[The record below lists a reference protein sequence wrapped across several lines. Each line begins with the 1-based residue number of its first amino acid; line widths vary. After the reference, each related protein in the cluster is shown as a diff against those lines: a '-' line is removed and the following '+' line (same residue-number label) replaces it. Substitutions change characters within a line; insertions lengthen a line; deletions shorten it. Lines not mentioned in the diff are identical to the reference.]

1 MLERPILTSLN
12 DLRNSAE
19 GVNNNIAFKK
29 LIFGGYN
36 TKEVSAYVKTL
47 KDSLQNAERSFNNR
61 LEEYASISAMHKQES
76 DKYMKMLDDAKLQI
90 SQFQQKVKALNEEND
105 GLNVKINEL
114 SDNSL
119 NQNEM
124 QLYEDM
130 QVQNEGLKNKLNEYE
145 DYKFEDIELK
155 SMNSQLQNDILELNE
170 QIEINSIN
178 ENIKEEYEIVISEN
192 ELLKQNYDETM
203 SENSVLTADK
213 NVLIEQNK
221 RISDNLTQSNEKNK
235 ELRDMITKIKLR
247 IRRNM
252 AESQARV
259 YEGSQKHQLNIE
271 QITDSI
277 KNALNILQYES
288 IDISKLLDS
297 TNEEIDLELDNK
309 NAEKIELNS

>member
-1 MLERPILTSLN
+1 
-12 DLRNSAE
+12 
-19 GVNNNIAFKK
+19 
-29 LIFGGYN
+29 
-36 TKEVSAYVKTL
+36 
-47 KDSLQNAERSFNNR
+47 
-61 LEEYASISAMHKQES
+61 
-76 DKYMKMLDDAKLQI
+76 
-90 SQFQQKVKALNEEND
+90 
-105 GLNVKINEL
+105 L

-124 QLYEDM
+124 QMYEDM

-252 AESQARV
+252 AKSQARV

-288 IDISKLLDS
+288 IDIAKLLDS